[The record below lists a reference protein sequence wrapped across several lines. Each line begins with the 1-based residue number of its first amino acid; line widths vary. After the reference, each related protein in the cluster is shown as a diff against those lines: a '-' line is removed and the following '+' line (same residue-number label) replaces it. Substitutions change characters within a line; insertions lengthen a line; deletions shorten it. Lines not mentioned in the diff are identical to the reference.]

1 MKKNVLLP
9 LTLSA
14 LLACGGTSVFAADT
28 TTETENNTAITE
40 EAADATTEATPD
52 AEETATEDAA
62 AGEAATE
69 TTPATEITP
78 AEETATETT
87 PAEEATTETAPTE
100 ETAATPLSISY
111 TLDANAAEG
120 DVHCI
125 PLRAT
130 ADALGLNVAWN
141 AETRTATLS
150 SETRTMDF
158 AEGVDS
164 YVSTSKIEGAVG
176 MTAPVTYGVAP
187 FINDEGIM
195 YVPAASF
202 GVLVGFDVVI
212 TDTDI
217 TITEQI
223 VEAEDTTETAPA
235 EETATEEA
243 TTEEATDAITDTT
256 TEETTDDTT
265 TTEETPAADA
275 TTDTTTEE
283 APASTSDAVTE

>member
-28 TTETENNTAITE
+28 TTETQNNTAVTE
-40 EAADATTEATPD
+40 EAADTTTEATPD
-52 AEETATEDAA
+52 TDATTDETAATDE
-62 AGEAATE
+62 ATE
-69 TTPATEITP
+69 TIPASEITP
-78 AEETATETT
+78 AEEATTDEATETT
-87 PAEEATTETAPTE
+87 PAEEATPA
-100 ETAATPLSISY
+100 LSISY
-111 TLDANAAEG
+111 TLDADAAEG

-130 ADALGLNVAWN
+130 ADALGLTVAWN

-150 SETRTMDF
+150 SETRSMDF

-176 MTAPVTYGVAP
+176 MTSPVTYGVAP
-187 FINDEGIM
+187 FINEEGVM

-212 TDTDI
+212 TDTEI
-217 TITEQI
+217 TITEQ
-223 VEAEDTTETAPA
+223 VAA
-235 EETATEEA
+235 
-243 TTEEATDAITDTT
+243 DTT
-256 TEETTDDTT
+256 TEETT
-265 TTEETPAADA
+265 TEEAPADGTAA
-275 TTDTTTEE
+275 EETTTEE
-283 APASTSDAVTE
+283 APADGTTTEETTTEEAPATDAAKEEAPAADATVTE

>member
-52 AEETATEDAA
+52 AEEATTEDA

-87 PAEEATTETAPTE
+87 PVEEATTETAPTE

-217 TITEQI
+217 TITEQV

-243 TTEEATDAITDTT
+243 TTEEATDATTDAT
-256 TEETTDDTT
+256 TEETTDNTT
-265 TTEETPAADA
+265 TTEEAPAADA

>member
-62 AGEAATE
+62 AGEA
-69 TTPATEITP
+69 
-78 AEETATETT
+78 ATETT

-217 TITEQI
+217 TITEQV

-243 TTEEATDAITDTT
+243 TTEESTDAITDTTTDAT

-265 TTEETPAADA
+265 TTEEAPAADA

>member
-62 AGEAATE
+62 DGEA
-69 TTPATEITP
+69 ATEITP

-217 TITEQI
+217 TITEQV

>member
-28 TTETENNTAITE
+28 PTETENNTAITE

-87 PAEEATTETAPTE
+87 HAEEATTETAPTE

-217 TITEQI
+217 TITEQV

>member
-69 TTPATEITP
+69 TTPATENTP

-87 PAEEATTETAPTE
+87 PAE

-217 TITEQI
+217 TITEQV

>member
-52 AEETATEDAA
+52 AEEATTEDAA
-62 AGEAATE
+62 AGEA
-69 TTPATEITP
+69 ATEITP

-217 TITEQI
+217 TITEQV

>member
-87 PAEEATTETAPTE
+87 PAE

-217 TITEQI
+217 TITEQV